1 MWQRHFPN
9 TTEMCLNLSQVSSV
23 GRYTLLIRIW
33 PHLFITGWKVG
44 TIFGWF
50 QPTETNW
57 IKFKMWITFF
67 HSSSFERVKKCSKI
81 LIVKYERNHN
91 PAHFVVPIEYIS
103 DGNQIEVTCK
113 RSTFFAFLLMFLGQ
127 KKPRT
132 TPQRF

>member
-1 MWQRHFPN
+1 MYTLLSGEGKFQPWITLHPSCQNPNDDPDSVWQRHFPN

-67 HSSSFERVKKCSKI
+67 HLSSFDC
-81 LIVKYERNHN
+81 
-91 PAHFVVPIEYIS
+91 IEYGEKWLVKFNLQLQMIY
-103 DGNQIEVTCK
+103 
-113 RSTFFAFLLMFLGQ
+113 LLFWTYKCYMYIF
-127 KKPRT
+127 
-132 TPQRF
+132 